1 MSAPPKTV
9 LTASPEE
16 EAAIREAVRTA
27 DPEGL
32 GPNRVI
38 AGPEHVEALLEL
50 LRDPE
55 VSEAIYDLPRPLT
68 AENVGAWIADFAAT
82 RARGEGLLMV
92 TPDFG
97 KGILSY
103 SQITVW
109 PERASAEIAGAMR
122 ADIQGAGGGGEGA
135 VRSFSWMFGALK
147 VRLIGLTA
155 APDNVRS
162 IKLIDRA
169 GFVRMGE
176 RESVRPD
183 GTIRRSLY
191 WEMTRDGWAQLQAG
205 MADRT

>member
-1 MSAPPKTV
+1 
-9 LTASPEE
+9 
-16 EAAIREAVRTA
+16 
-27 DPEGL
+27 
-32 GPNRVI
+32 
-38 AGPEHVEALLEL
+38 
-50 LRDPE
+50 
-55 VSEAIYDLPRPLT
+55 
-68 AENVGAWIADFAAT
+68 
-82 RARGEGLLMV
+82 MV

-135 VRSFSWMFGALK
+135 VRSFSWMFDALK

-183 GTIRRSLY
+183 GTVRRSLY

-205 MADRT
+205 MADRA